1 MIATITKLPEFSEE
15 YKVVIH
21 TDEKTLSGIPIKG

>member
-15 YKVVIH
+15 DKKEVLPPPTI
-21 TDEKTLSGIPIKG
+21 